1 MEIRV
6 DLFELKGL
14 PSHLYF
20 DLEFSKRE
28 IAEKDGDEMVD
39 LLISVIL
46 EALGDKFSNEGSRE
60 WIVELYSSTDGK
72 FSQYLIIRIPK
83 IVFKD
88 NSDVGTFVNEDW
100 KELYHPSNACLMNKM
115 ALEVMEEMHG
125 YDFKVD
131 IWSFGIITATELAHG
146 HAPFSRYSPIKVLL
160 MTLQSGPPC
169 VTNPSDDMFLIALG
183 KWLLLA

>member
-14 PSHLYF
+14 PCHLYF
-20 DLEFSKRE
+20 DLEFSTRE

-46 EALGDKFSNEGSRE
+46 EALGDKFSIEGSRE
-60 WIVELYSSTDGK
+60 WIVELYSSTHGK

-88 NSDVGTFVNEDW
+88 NSDVGTFVNE
-100 KELYHPSNACLMNKM
+100 
-115 ALEVMEEMHG
+115 VMEEMHG
-125 YDFKVD
+125 YDFN
-131 IWSFGIITATELAHG
+131 TATELAHG
-146 HAPFSRYSPIKVLL
+146 HAPFSRYSPIKVHSLL
-160 MTLQSGPPC
+160 
-169 VTNPSDDMFLIALG
+169 N
-183 KWLLLA
+183 